1 MFSLSVPDIPDRDIL
16 NRKDFAMK
24 YTDLIFDLYG
34 TLVDIHTDQTKEEVW
49 EKTALYFGFQGAPYR
64 PEELREEF
72 NGLAQREEEKL
83 TASSVSGSFQSY
95 ECYPELQIDLIF
107 EELFRKKGIQ
117 ENSSM
122 LAVSAAH
129 LFRIVSLEYIR
140 LYPHV
145 EDALALLRRNGLRLW
160 LLSNAQRV
168 FTESELRLLNLEGF
182 FDGIYLS
189 SDYNCRKPDKRFF
202 RRLITEQGLDVN
214 RSLMIGNVLTT
225 DMGGARKSGLPGFY
239 IHSNLSPAEDDA
251 RLSSSS
257 GAPAEYFFEGTDWNQ
272 IAQKLLQICRE

>member
-95 ECYPELQIDLIF
+95 ECYPEL
-107 EELFRKKGIQ
+107 
-117 ENSSM
+117 
-122 LAVSAAH
+122 H
-129 LFRIVSLEYIR
+129 IR

-214 RSLMIGNVLTT
+214 RSLMIGNDLTT